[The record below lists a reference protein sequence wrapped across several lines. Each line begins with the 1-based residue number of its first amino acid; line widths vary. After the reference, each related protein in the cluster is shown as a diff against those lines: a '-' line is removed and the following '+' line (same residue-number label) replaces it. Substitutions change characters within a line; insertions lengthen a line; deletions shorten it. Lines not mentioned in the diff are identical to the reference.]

1 MLLVASCWVPCD
13 GLAVHPRGE
22 VMLRVASCWV
32 PSDGLAFHPGGG
44 GVVTLL
50 VTSRFMPLTETGIKR
65 RSGVFGSSGLDT
77 SLYLTS
83 SFRKSQLPIQQTKNE
98 LTDLFVFLSL
108 SLQSVHKLFHN
119 KLHFVQ
125 EFLVSAVHVHKG

>member
-1 MLLVASCWVPCD
+1 MLLVASCWAPCD

-32 PSDGLAFHPGGG
+32 SCDGLAFHPGGSSDA
-44 GVVTLL
+44 
-50 VTSRFMPLTETGIKR
+50 TSRFMPLTETGIKR

-77 SLYLTS
+77 NLYLTS
-83 SFRKSQLPIQQTKNE
+83 SFRKSQIPIQQTKNE

>member
-1 MLLVASCWVPCD
+1 MLLVASCWAPCD

-32 PSDGLAFHPGGG
+32 SCDGLAFHPGGSSDA
-44 GVVTLL
+44 
-50 VTSRFMPLTETGIKR
+50 TSRFMPLTETGIKR
-65 RSGVFGSSGLDT
+65 RSGVFGSSRLDT

-83 SFRKSQLPIQQTKNE
+83 SFRKSQIPIQQTKNE